1 MNKKLTR
8 AHYTNSEDLYAAAS
22 KLSKP
27 KRDKLAARLLSTAT
41 REKLAACSWS
51 KDIKEKLALIIP
63 ATIYIQDPL
72 VAKQEPGFGLQ
83 DIKLDWEPNLDNGPT
98 SARVAVVDYNTDT
111 NELTEPARW
120 DEERWCFTE
129 PDGEP
134 VGQESIESP
143 RFHQVSVWAVVTR
156 ILDFFED
163 SSVLGRPVPWAFEGN
178 RLIIVPCAGY
188 GENAFYDRRSKSLQF
203 YYCGDPEN
211 RVYTCLSHDIVA
223 HETGHAILD
232 GVRPYYNEC
241 SSFQTA
247 AFHEFIADLTAI
259 LIALRNNDLRQVL
272 AEATKGD
279 LTKARSL
286 ADVAEQFSEHVVNR
300 EYLRSALN
308 RDNMEI
314 AVKSRSPHEC
324 SKALTG
330 AMFDIMTRMAANYM
344 QKREKTP
351 KEALWYTIDRFTRVA
366 LQPLDYCPPVDIQ
379 FEDYVQ
385 AVIRRDQ
392 LTNPRDPYGYRQIM
406 REVFEERQIPH
417 PTDEDEPSP
426 PEFNRYNINYLSSSR
441 TAAYHFLNKN
451 REQLRIPKQQDI
463 VVADLYTANK
473 VRRARRRLPQEI
485 VLLYIWREDI
495 ELKDARFGSLKE
507 ETVSLLCGGTLVFDE
522 RGNFLFWSRKPGTE
536 VEEDREE
543 GEKRRKQLLKHV
555 EKCVMRG
562 LADLADEED
571 AVSLNISTPVVGR
584 RVEGTL
590 RLESTPNLRHW
601 VDKKGDKNE

>member
-1 MNKKLTR
+1 MNKKRTR
-8 AHYTNSEDLYAAAS
+8 AHSTTSEDLYANAC
-22 KLSKP
+22 KLSKTE
-27 KRDKLAARLLSTAT
+27 REKLAARLLSKDTK
-41 REKLAACSWS
+41 EKLAARSWP
-51 KDIKEKLALIIP
+51 KAVKEKLGLTIL

-72 VAKQEPGFGLQ
+72 VAKQEPELGLQ
-83 DIKLDWEPNLDNGPT
+83 DIELDWEPNLDNGPT
-98 SARVAVVDYNTDT
+98 SARVAVVDYNADT

-120 DEERWCFTE
+120 DPESWCFTE
-129 PDGEP
+129 PDGKP
-134 VGQESIESP
+134 VGQETIESP
-143 RFHQVSVWAVVTR
+143 RFHQVSVWAVVMR

-163 SSVLGRPVPWAFEGN
+163 PSALGRNVPWAFEGN

-232 GVRPYYNEC
+232 GIRPYYNEC

-259 LIALRNNDLRQVL
+259 LTAFRNNDLRRLL
-272 AEATKGD
+272 AEVTEGD
-279 LTKARSL
+279 LKQAKSL
-286 ADVAEQFSEHVVNR
+286 AHLAEQFSTHLENR
-300 EYLRSALN
+300 DYLRSALN
-308 RDNMEI
+308 PDNME
-314 AVKSRSPHEC
+314 AALKSRSPHDC

-344 QKREKTP
+344 QKRKKTP
-351 KEALWYTIDRFTRVA
+351 RQALWYTIDRFTRVA

-379 FEDYVQ
+379 FEDYAQ

-392 LTNPRDPYGYRQIM
+392 LTNPRDPYGYREIM
-406 REVFEERQIPH
+406 REVFEERQIPY

-426 PEFNRYNINYLSSSR
+426 PRFNSYEIYYLSSSR
-441 TAAYHFLNKN
+441 TAAYHFLNEN

-473 VRRARRRLPQEI
+473 VRRARRRLPREI
-485 VLLYIWREDI
+485 VLQYIWREDI
-495 ELKDARFGSLKE
+495 ELEDSRFGSLRE

-522 RGNFLFWSRKPGTE
+522 QGNFLFWSRKPGTK
-536 VEEDREE
+536 VEEDRTE
-543 GEKRRKQLLKHV
+543 GEKRLKQLLDYV
-555 EKCVMRG
+555 ETCVKRG
-562 LADLADEED
+562 LAGLADEDE
-571 AVSLNISTPVVGR
+571 AVSLDIWTPVVGR
-584 RVEGTL
+584 RVDGTL
-590 RLESTPNLRHW
+590 RLESTPHLRHW
-601 VDKKGDKNE
+601 LDKEG